1 MNMIQ
6 HWQCPQSIFLLIALM
21 ILMILIVDGKIWR
34 QLRPYEVE
42 RHLLGDVD
50 TFCASRRTLRLRLLF
65 CYIIEVAIIFLL
77 ILFLPDTYL
86 LIKSLLIILCM
97 GGLSYAQWILSER
110 LLRKYGFKRET
121 ISKNID
127 DMMTPP
133 KGGKYAFYPF
143 LLPASL
149 ALMVIAAMQPQGKD
163 QTSRLR
169 RAPLSV
175 TVAFDLSR
183 SMQATDYSPSRLDAA
198 RDEMLLL
205 LQADRGDE
213 IGLVFFTADAIVLSP
228 QTTDLSIL
236 ATMLKTIRPDDM
248 PNRGT
253 DIDQALRAAMTTF
266 EDRIDKDYDDS
277 SGRAR
282 RILLVTDGENH
293 TGNIQNTIQTLKER
307 HIHVDIIAVG
317 TDDGAEIPDAK
328 GNPLTHDG
336 QIVVSRLNTDLLET
350 ISTQTDGLF
359 LRLALPNQATKTLL
373 SHWDTLRVDL
383 TDQSTVA
390 ASYRKP
396 LYPYFLYPAYI
407 LLLLFFLVPLLNAF
421 KTSAVYLH
429 YREKFLGKDN

>member
-1 MNMIQ
+1 
-6 HWQCPQSIFLLIALM
+6 
-21 ILMILIVDGKIWR
+21 
-34 QLRPYEVE
+34 
-42 RHLLGDVD
+42 
-50 TFCASRRTLRLRLLF
+50 
-65 CYIIEVAIIFLL
+65 
-77 ILFLPDTYL
+77 
-86 LIKSLLIILCM
+86 
-97 GGLSYAQWILSER
+97 
-110 LLRKYGFKRET
+110 
-121 ISKNID
+121 
-127 DMMTPP
+127 
-133 KGGKYAFYPF
+133 
-143 LLPASL
+143 
-149 ALMVIAAMQPQGKD
+149 
-163 QTSRLR
+163 
-169 RAPLSV
+169 
-175 TVAFDLSR
+175 
-183 SMQATDYSPSRLDAA
+183 
-198 RDEMLLL
+198 MLLL